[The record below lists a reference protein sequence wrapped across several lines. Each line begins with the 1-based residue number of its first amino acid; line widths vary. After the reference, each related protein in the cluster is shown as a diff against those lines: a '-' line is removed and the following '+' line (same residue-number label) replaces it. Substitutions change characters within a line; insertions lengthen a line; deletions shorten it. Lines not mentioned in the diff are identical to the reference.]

1 MRLPPLNALRAFE
14 AAARHQGYIAAA
26 DELFVTRGAISRQI
40 KILEAHMGVQL
51 FHRHARGVALT
62 AAGQRLLPVLTE
74 AFAMMQHEVDRIAAD
89 ASELR
94 VICPPTLSL
103 RWLLPRV
110 EEFRAA
116 HPEITLRLATD
127 FYGSKGFER
136 AEYDLGISLEKIPG
150 RPADIEV
157 MPLFDMILAPACAP
171 SLLPQLAEGPGALA
185 GLRLLHETPRREDWA
200 TWVQHFGVEDVDPAS
215 GEAFPNLDMATRA
228 AVLGTGV
235 VMADLVLCRDEL
247 ERGELVLPFPD
258 MTCGTPAGSYA
269 VIGERQKWHTPKVA
283 AFRDWILDSS
293 AMAAAAMPPGRHP
306 AASGKGAL
314 PPRR

>member
-14 AAARHQGYIAAA
+14 AAARHNGYIAAA
-26 DELFVTRGAISRQI
+26 DELFVTRGAVSRQI
-40 KILEAHMGVQL
+40 KILEEHIGVQL
-51 FHRHARGVALT
+51 FHRHARGVELT

-74 AFAMMQHEVDRIAAD
+74 AFSMMQREVDRIAAD

-103 RWLLPRV
+103 RWLLPQL

-136 AEYDLGISLEKIPG
+136 AEYDLGISLEHIPG

-157 MPLFDMILAPACAP
+157 MPLFDMILSPACAP
-171 SLLPQLAEGPGALA
+171 SLLPQLAGEPAALS
-185 GLRLLHETPRREDWA
+185 GLRLLHETPRQEDWQ
-200 TWVQHFGVEDVDPAS
+200 TWVRHFGVEGVDPAS
-215 GEAFPNLDMATRA
+215 GEVFPNLDMATRA
-228 AVLGTGV
+228 AVIGAGV

-247 ERGELVLPFPD
+247 ARGDLVLPFPD
-258 MTCGTPAGSYA
+258 MTCGTPQGSYA
-269 VIGERQKWHTPKVA
+269 LIGERQKWNDPKVV
-283 AFRDWILDSS
+283 AFRDWLRSS
-293 AMAAAAMPPGRHP
+293 SSMPADLTMPDQ
-306 AASGKGAL
+306 GAL